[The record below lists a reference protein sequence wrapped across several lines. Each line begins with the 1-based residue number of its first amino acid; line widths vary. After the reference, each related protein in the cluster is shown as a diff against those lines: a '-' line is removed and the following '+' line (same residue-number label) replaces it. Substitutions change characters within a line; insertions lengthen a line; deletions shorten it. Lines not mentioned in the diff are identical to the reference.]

1 VGWGT
6 IACPSLTSPLR
17 GYYCQLSSA
26 SMWGNLRAKVEYFEG
41 STAQYFQGLGVS
53 KHIKAVL
60 WMLSR

>member
-1 VGWGT
+1 
-6 IACPSLTSPLR
+6 
-17 GYYCQLSSA
+17 
-26 SMWGNLRAKVEYFEG
+26 MWGNLRAKVEYFEG